1 MLGQG
6 KEECTDEVI
15 DPAELVAKRLGLL
28 RELVP
33 KAVRVA
39 VLLNPDRVSIKPF
52 DAVQID
58 NQGEDRFG
66 SNPAVTA
73 PQYWSPVLF
82 NQQTY
87 HLVPN
92 FKI

>member
-1 MLGQG
+1 LG

-15 DPAELVAKRLGLL
+15 DPAELVAKRLRLL

-52 DAVQID
+52 DAVKLTTKA
-58 NQGEDRFG
+58 R
-66 SNPAVTA
+66 TA
-73 PQYWSPVLF
+73 SGPIASI
-82 NQQTY
+82 
-87 HLVPN
+87 
-92 FKI
+92 K